1 MAKRSP
7 FIRGL
12 EDRFRQAAVEERG
25 LVEEY
30 ERLSRALADLRET
43 KKLCAAL
50 LRKEGVDPET
60 IEVGIDP
67 SVARAV
73 HDMEA
78 NSGSNGQSSEPLN
91 ATHAV
96 YLVMR
101 KHDNK
106 GLMPEEIVT
115 GSVGMGLKLSY
126 QEVNKVIWT
135 QTLKKR
141 MEKLEDGRIR
151 LTPEGE
157 GFNSFRRKAEGEYKP
172 MIQNFPTKVIK

>member
-1 MAKRSP
+1 MAKRNP
-7 FIRGL
+7 FVRGL
-12 EDRFRQAAVEERG
+12 EDRFRQATLDERG
-25 LVEEY
+25 LVEDY

-50 LRKEGVDPET
+50 LRKEGVDPDT

-67 SVARAV
+67 AVARAM
-73 HDMEA
+73 HDQEKVQTA
-78 NSGSNGQSSEPLN
+78 SNGQSGPLN

-101 KHDNK
+101 KHDNS
-106 GLMPEEIVT
+106 GLMPEEVVT
-115 GSVGMGLKLSY
+115 GSVEMGMKLSY

-135 QTLKKR
+135 QTMKKR
-141 MEKLEDGRIR
+141 MEKLEDGRVR

-157 GFNSFRRKAEGEYKP
+157 TFNNFRRKAEGEYKP
-172 MIQNFPTKVIK
+172 MIQNFPTQVIK